1 MSLPLA
7 STFATALL
15 VLSLFPTICSGGQPP
30 DTTSDW
36 SSVSHRASGRFVVVR
51 LDQKVSGKKKVR
63 GVVERVDDAGLII
76 RSDRSGQVRLP
87 REAIRRIVVYPSER
101 RRRYRGRII
110 GAAAGGVLLG
120 RTEPSRRFYSSSQN
134 HFHRGGG
141 GPRAARWVGPRIGN
155 DARSSFTSGP
165 RKGEFRDSF
174 RSAELRAEPY

>member
-15 VLSLFPTICSGGQPP
+15 VLSLFPTICTGGQPP

-36 SSVSHRASGRFVVVR
+36 SSVSQRASGRSVVVR

-120 RTEPSRRFYSSSQN
+120 VLSRHEDFTPLAKTT
-134 HFHRGGG
+134 FIGVGAG
-141 GPRAARWVGPRIGN
+141 LGLLAGWAADRER
-155 DARSSFTSGP
+155 
-165 RKGEFRDSF
+165 RKEFVYKR
-174 RSAELRAEPY
+174 P